1 MPVETVRLDNA
12 FLEELYRQLGSA
24 GAEDFISRTME
35 DMAVQLAK
43 LGRNHSAGRIEEV
56 RQVAFVIASQADQ
69 IGMSIVSR
77 VARDVAELSTRNDG
91 AGFAATVARLGR
103 VGETSLMAVW
113 EMQGL
118 SG

>member
-1 MPVETVRLDNA
+1 MPVEGVRLDSA
-12 FLEELYRQLGSA
+12 HLERLYTRLGSA
-24 GAEDFISRTME
+24 AAEDFLSRTME

-43 LGRNHSAGRIEEV
+43 LGRNHRAGRIEEV
-56 RQVAFVIASQADQ
+56 RQVALVIAAQADQ

-77 VARDVAELSTRNDG
+77 VAGDVEELSTRNDG
-91 AGFAATVARLGR
+91 AALAATVARLGR

-113 EMQGL
+113 DMQGL